1 MAFYTYAWFLGVIG
15 GLLRLFVPEW
25 GPLEFEVY
33 ARGIFT
39 SDLDAEV
46 MASMLNQYR
55 FMKRTEFGF
64 GLFVLLFR
72 REIYSVAKFNA
83 FFLRIVF
90 LGASIQT
97 LSLVVDG
104 PPHPA
109 YVMFTGIEFCIGL
122 IVLI

>member
-25 GPLEFEVY
+25 GPL
-33 ARGIFT
+33 
-39 SDLDAEV
+39 
-46 MASMLNQYR
+46 ASMLNQYR